1 MGSLFS
7 DMEVDISSDR
17 EVDFMKIIESSIIGK
32 KSPEAC
38 EDGMVVTDDF
48 IAVIDGSTSK
58 TPKHLNPDM
67 KNGRYAMMLISEY
80 IQEELKADA
89 SVDDFCQ
96 GVTAYIYNKVYEK
109 LGVEERLKE
118 HPEERLTASAIL
130 YSRTR
135 NEVWM
140 VGDCQAIIDG
150 KLYENGKPYEQEIA
164 RKRVELIEQGLSPAE
179 ARKQIEPLL
188 IEAMLSGQNQTYTVI
203 DGFPIYREGVKVVSV
218 SDSSSVQDTVLA
230 SDTVPCSDS
239 VSASGTIS
247 VSSSEIVLASDGYP
261 FLEPTLAA
269 SEAALAEQIAND
281 PQNIHSFI
289 ATKGIVEGNKS
300 FDDRTYIRFVY
311 CQ

>member
-1 MGSLFS
+1 
-7 DMEVDISSDR
+7 
-17 EVDFMKIIESSIIGK
+17 MKIIESSIIGK

-80 IQEELKADA
+80 IREELKADA

-218 SDSSSVQDTVLA
+218 SDSSSVQDSVPASDSCSVQDPVSCSSSASA
-230 SDTVPCSDS
+230 SDTIPS
-239 VSASGTIS
+239 
-247 VSSSEIVLASDGYP
+247 SSSEIVLASDGYP
-261 FLEPTLAA
+261 FLKPSLAA

-300 FDDRTYIRFVY
+300 FDDRTYIRFSVEK
-311 CQ
+311 

>member
-1 MGSLFS
+1 
-7 DMEVDISSDR
+7 
-17 EVDFMKIIESSIIGK
+17 MKIIESSIIGK

-38 EDGMVVTDDF
+38 EDGMVITDDF

-80 IQEELKADA
+80 IREELKADA

-118 HPEERLTASAIL
+118 HPEERLTASVIL
-130 YSRTR
+130 YSWTR

-188 IEAMLSGQNQTYTVI
+188 IKAMLSGQNQTYTVI

-218 SDSSSVQDTVLA
+218 SDSCSVQDSVPA
-230 SDTVPCSDS
+230 SDSVHCSDS

-261 FLEPTLAA
+261 FLKPTLAA

-281 PQNIHSFI
+281 PHNIRSFI

-300 FDDRTYIRFVY
+300 FDDRTYIRFSVEK
-311 CQ
+311 

>member
-1 MGSLFS
+1 
-7 DMEVDISSDR
+7 
-17 EVDFMKIIESSIIGK
+17 MKIIESSIIGK
-32 KSPEAC
+32 KSQEAC

-80 IQEELKADA
+80 IREELKADA

-203 DGFPIYREGVKVVSV
+203 DGFPIYQEGVKVVALKMKSA
-218 SDSSSVQDTVLA
+218 SSSIEVYFQEQTK
-230 SDTVPCSDS
+230 P
-239 VSASGTIS
+239 IS
-247 VSSSEIVLASDGYP
+247 SPNEVVLASDGYP
-261 FLEPTLAA
+261 FLKPTLAA

-300 FDDRTYIRFVY
+300 FDDRTYIRFSVEK
-311 CQ
+311 

>member
-7 DMEVDISSDR
+7 DIQVDI
-17 EVDFMKIIESSIIGK
+17 MKVIESSIIEK

-80 IQEELKADA
+80 IREELKADA

-130 YSRTR
+130 YNRTR

-203 DGFPIYREGVKVVSV
+203 DGFPIYREGVKVVALK
-218 SDSSSVQDTVLA
+218 TE
-230 SDTVPCSDS
+230 P
-239 VSASGTIS
+239 
-247 VSSSEIVLASDGYP
+247 VSSPNEVVLASDGYP
-261 FLEPTLAA
+261 FLKPTLAA

-300 FDDRTYIRFVY
+300 FDDRTYIRFSVEK
-311 CQ
+311 

>member
-1 MGSLFS
+1 
-7 DMEVDISSDR
+7 
-17 EVDFMKIIESSIIGK
+17 MKIIESSIIGK
-32 KSPEAC
+32 KSQEAC

-80 IQEELKADA
+80 IREELKTDA
-89 SVDDFCQ
+89 SVDEFCQ

-130 YSRTR
+130 YSQTR

-140 VGDCQAIIDG
+140 VGDCQAIIGG
-150 KLYENGKPYEQEIA
+150 KLYENGKPYEEKIA

-188 IEAMLSGQNQTYTVI
+188 IKAMLSGQNQTYTVI

-218 SDSSSVQDTVLA
+218 SDFCSVQNSVSSSDSCSVQDTV
-230 SDTVPCSDS
+230 SCSDS
-239 VSASGTIS
+239 VSASDTIPS
-247 VSSSEIVLASDGYP
+247 SSSEIVLASDGYP
-261 FLEPTLAA
+261 FLKPTLAA